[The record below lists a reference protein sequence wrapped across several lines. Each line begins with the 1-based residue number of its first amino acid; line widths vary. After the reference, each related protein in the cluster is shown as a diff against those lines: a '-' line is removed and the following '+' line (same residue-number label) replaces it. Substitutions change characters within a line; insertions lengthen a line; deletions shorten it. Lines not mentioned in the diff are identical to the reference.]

1 MDYNNPDYSAA
12 VRVIDDYM
20 EKLQKNPI
28 MVHDD
33 SVIHGVLAAAAV
45 ILPRFRL
52 MCVESVQRVLYDDF
66 KQLGYTFNA
75 FYNETI
81 AFVLDGKRR
90 QSGTGSYASIIQA
103 YLNDITSTMHA
114 DDFGSLGAAILNS
127 TFGRSGTVR
136 SMGPVNYSI
145 KPDMR
150 ALSYADHELLA
161 QWITRVNG
169 LSDMVTSLS
178 VFLKIARP

>member
-1 MDYNNPDYSAA
+1 MDYSKAC
-12 VRVIDDYM
+12 RVIDDYM
-20 EKLQKNPI
+20 DKLAKSPL

-33 SVIHGVLAAAAV
+33 NVIHGVLDAAAV
-45 ILPRFRL
+45 VLPRFKL
-52 MCVESVQRVLYDDF
+52 MCVELVQNVLYDDF
-66 KQLGYTFNA
+66 KQLGFTFNS
-75 FYNETI
+75 FYNETM

-90 QSGTGSYASIIQA
+90 SMGTGNYSSIIQA
-103 YLNDITSTMHA
+103 YMNDIRSTTSA
-114 DDFGSLGAAILNS
+114 EDFGSLGMAILNS

-136 SMGPVNYSI
+136 SMGPVHQSI
-145 KPDMR
+145 VPDVR

-169 LSDMVTSLS
+169 LSDMITTLS